1 MNKIKQN
8 KINFTLILTII
19 VITFSSL
26 TILSLPV
33 LFNYKSKVIK
43 IEKNFYKNFKI
54 YLKTSGNISY
64 KPFPKPHLLVENAY
78 LNLSQPTDQD
88 NSIFTKN
95 LKIFISLRDI
105 YLRSFDNFISTQI
118 LNTNLD
124 FEISDFKDFRKH
136 LYQKINKPIILK
148 ECKLFLRNK
157 NKEVILISPIKKILY
172 KINAKSKNKILLYE
186 GNLFGLN
193 FKSEW
198 KRNYE
203 TPNLSDHNINIINP
217 NIEIKNK
224 FKYEKTKKFIANT
237 QILYSQDKLN
247 YNILFDNNLIKINS
261 PDKENINFN
270 INGNIQLE
278 PFYFDGEL
286 VIKNKRIEDISDNLL
301 LNLISYDENFIGNFN
316 GNLKIKFKELDN
328 KLIKNGEIDISIN
341 EKKIKLKRINFSLDQ
356 IGELD
361 SEIGSIEKLGEK
373 VIVSKN
379 VLNITNHIEFAKT
392 FQIGSKKIKKI
403 KKIYFDLEKVIGSD
417 EFILKN
423 IGLNNFESKKTS
435 EEIFIVKNIQN
446 LRSHIRKVID

>member
-1 MNKIKQN
+1 M
-8 KINFTLILTII
+8 
-19 VITFSSL
+19 
-26 TILSLPV
+26 
-33 LFNYKSKVIK
+33 
-43 IEKNFYKNFKI
+43 
-54 YLKTSGNISY
+54 
-64 KPFPKPHLLVENAY
+64 
-78 LNLSQPTDQD
+78 SQPADQD
-88 NSIFTKN
+88 NFIITKN

-172 KINAKSKNKILLYE
+172 KISAKSKNKIFLYE

-203 TPNLSDHNINIINP
+203 TPNLSYHIINIVNP

-224 FKYEKTKKFIANT
+224 FKYEKIKKFSANA

-247 YNILFDNNLIKINS
+247 YNILFDNNIIKINS
-261 PDKENINFN
+261 PDKKNINFN

-286 VIKNKRIEDISDNLL
+286 AIKNKKIEDISENLL
-301 LNLISYDENFIGNFN
+301 LNLISYDENLIGNFN
-316 GNLKIKFKELDN
+316 GNLKIKFNELDN
-328 KLIKNGEIDISIN
+328 KLIKNGEVDISVN
-341 EKKIKLKRINFSLDQ
+341 EKKINIKRINFNLDK
-356 IGELD
+356 IGVLD
-361 SEIGSIEKLGEK
+361 SEIGFMENLGEK

-379 VLNITNHIEFAKT
+379 VLNIKNHIEFAKA
-392 FQIGSKKIKKI
+392 FQIDQKNKK
-403 KKIYFDLEKVIGSD
+403 
-417 EFILKN
+417 N
-423 IGLNNFESKKTS
+423 
-435 EEIFIVKNIQN
+435 
-446 LRSHIRKVID
+446 